1 LFDRQGLGDPNT
13 LSILRDEIIQGR
25 KDEQTTPSSEL
36 RIEEKECSVKAV
48 SIFIPCTVDLFLP
61 HIGEAT
67 VSLLRRTGVKPIY
80 HIEQTCC
87 GQPAIN
93 AGYREQAKKAAKH
106 FIQVFGDDE
115 EVVSPSGS
123 CVCMVKY
130 HYPELL
136 AEEPQ
141 WRKRAEELGLRIY
154 ELSQCLVDIL
164 KVEDLGASFEGKV
177 AYHESCHILR
187 GLGVSEQ
194 PKKLIR
200 AVKGTQLVSLNAAD
214 TCCGFGGEF
223 ANHYPDVSESMV
235 RDKAEDY
242 LSSGA
247 DLLLLCEP
255 GCLLNI
261 GGFLTRN
268 HPGKKV
274 MHLASFLAQY
284 QETTNNGQ

>member
-1 LFDRQGLGDPNT
+1 M
-13 LSILRDEIIQGR
+13 E
-25 KDEQTTPSSEL
+25 
-36 RIEEKECSVKAV
+36 SV
-48 SIFIPCTVDLFLP
+48 SLFIPCTVDLFLP

-67 VSLLRRTGVKPIY
+67 VSLLRRVGVNPIY
-80 HIEQTCC
+80 HQEQTCC

-115 EVVSPSGS
+115 KVVSPSGS
-123 CVCMVKY
+123 CVGMVKV

-141 WRKRAEELGLRIY
+141 WRRRAEELSLRVY
-154 ELSQCLVDIL
+154 ELSQYLVDIL
-164 KVEDLGASFEGKV
+164 KVENVGASFKGKV

-200 AVKGTQLVSLNAAD
+200 AVNGAQLVPLNAEDA
-214 TCCGFGGEF
+214 CCGFGGEF
-223 ANHYPDVSESMV
+223 AIHYPDISESMLK
-235 RDKAEDY
+235 DKAEDY
-242 LSSGA
+242 ITSRA
-247 DLLLLCEP
+247 DILLLCEP

-261 GGFLTRN
+261 GGFLNRN
-268 HPGKKV
+268 FPGKKV
-274 MHLASFLAQY
+274 LHLASFLAEY
-284 QETTNNGQ
+284 QETMNNGQ